1 MNRKPRKA
9 RTPLSLKARA
19 IALLAQRDH
28 SPAELRRKLLVQAL
42 SSASEPP
49 DRLDFANLPDAPDAR
64 DARDARDATDAQ
76 DEPDAPA
83 VEAGRN
89 PHQEVEATMEWLLA
103 KGYLNEARFVESRVH
118 ARAQRFGNRRIQ
130 GELAQHGVQV
140 SPQTLE
146 HLRSTEE
153 ARAQAVWEKKFGR
166 VPASTPLDEA
176 RRSRA
181 QQTRFLA
188 GRGFSAAVIASVLK
202 RANPGRRADLDDE
215 ATAEACPDLDTEL

>member
-1 MNRKPRKA
+1 
-9 RTPLSLKARA
+9 
-19 IALLAQRDH
+19 
-28 SPAELRRKLLVQAL
+28 
-42 SSASEPP
+42 
-49 DRLDFANLPDAPDAR
+49 
-64 DARDARDATDAQ
+64 
-76 DEPDAPA
+76 
-83 VEAGRN
+83 
-89 PHQEVEATMEWLLA
+89 MEWLLA

-140 SPQTLE
+140 SPETLE

-153 ARAQAVWEKKFGR
+153 ARAHAVWEKKFGR
-166 VPASTPLDEA
+166 VQASTTLDEA

-215 ATAEACPDLDTEL
+215 VTAEACPDLDAEL

>member
-1 MNRKPRKA
+1 
-9 RTPLSLKARA
+9 LKARA
-19 IALLAQRDH
+19 ITLLAQRDH

-42 SSASEPP
+42 ASASEPP
-49 DRLDFANLPDAPDAR
+49 DRLDVAHLPDAPDAR
-64 DARDARDATDAQ
+64 DARDARD
-76 DEPDAPA
+76 EPDAPA
-83 VEAGRN
+83 VDAGRN
-89 PHQEVEATMEWLLA
+89 PHQDVEATMEWLLA

-118 ARAQRFGNRRIQ
+118 ARAQRFGNRRIH

-140 SPQTLE
+140 SPETLE

-153 ARAQAVWEKKFGR
+153 ARAHAVWEKKFGR
-166 VPASTPLDEA
+166 VPTSTTLDEA

-215 ATAEACPDLDTEL
+215 ATAEARPDLDAEL